1 MEGMFKMVPL
11 LLAFKNQGQRTK
23 TFDFQLLL
31 KNGRFNIT
39 DAVPPSLP
47 RHCCPLSV
55 ALELS
60 FLLESLSLI
69 ILL

>member
-31 KNGRFNIT
+31 KNGRFSILS
-39 DAVPPSLP
+39 AKALLPPF
-47 RHCCPLSV
+47 CGT
-55 ALELS
+55 
-60 FLLESLSLI
+60 
-69 ILL
+69 